1 VLLNWIT
8 LPYIL
13 AGLIAWSR
21 RPESRFGPLM
31 IAAGFAMFLSSLQW
45 SDATVPY
52 TVGLAFDLVPAALL
66 LHLFLAFPSGKLPR
80 MPELP
85 LVAAAYFSAV
95 GLQLVKMLLG
105 GGEDRNV
112 LGVVAGSGATQALED
127 VQLVSLSV
135 FSLAGIG
142 VLVLRRRTSVAP
154 LRRRI
159 ALLVNSFAIAL
170 VALAVLLLAGA
181 FGWPAFETIRR
192 VTFGLIGLTP
202 VAFLIGLLNARFSR
216 PALTDLL
223 VKLRA
228 DPRPEDL
235 REALAG
241 ALRDPSLTLAYWLPE
256 YGSWVD
262 VNGSIVEWPSE
273 ESGRRTTVI
282 DQDGAS
288 VAALFHDSTLTDEP
302 QLLEAVGAAAAIG
315 LENGRLHA
323 QLRARLEELRGSRR
337 RVIEVGQEERQRL
350 ERNLHDGAQQ
360 RLIGLSL
367 ELGLLE
373 ERLEGDPEAKVRLG
387 QARKEIAVSLAE
399 LRDVAHGL
407 HPAVVSGH
415 GLAVALES
423 LAALAPV
430 PVRLNIELEERMA
443 ERLEVAAY
451 YVVSESL
458 ANVAR
463 HAHATAVAVAVSR
476 VDGLVL
482 VEVVDDGVGGADTE
496 RGTGIRGLADRVEA
510 LGGSLRVWTPRG
522 GGTRVRAE
530 IPCA

>member
-1 VLLNWIT
+1 MAAPALAQGVDAYDRPAPISLVRWLIAVVGCAAAIGAVRLAHASDQLSEPVLQAVLLNWIT
-8 LPYIL
+8 VPYIL

-66 LHLFLAFPSGKLPR
+66 LHLFLAFPSGKLSR

-142 VLVLRRRTSVAP
+142 VLVVRRRTSVAP

-192 VTFGLIGLTP
+192 VTFVLIGLTP
-202 VAFLIGLLNARFSR
+202 VAFLIGLLNARLSR
-216 PALTDLL
+216 PPLTGLL

-228 DPRPEDL
+228 NPPPADL

-241 ALRDPSLTLAYWLPE
+241 ALGDPSLTLAYWLPE

-262 VNGSIVEWPSE
+262 VDGATVEWPSE
-273 ESGRRTTVI
+273 VSGRGTTLI
-282 DQDGAS
+282 DQDGS
-288 VAALFHDSTLTDEP
+288 
-302 QLLEAVGAAAAIG
+302 
-315 LENGRLHA
+315 
-323 QLRARLEELRGSRR
+323 
-337 RVIEVGQEERQRL
+337 
-350 ERNLHDGAQQ
+350 
-360 RLIGLSL
+360 
-367 ELGLLE
+367 
-373 ERLEGDPEAKVRLG
+373 
-387 QARKEIAVSLAE
+387 
-399 LRDVAHGL
+399 
-407 HPAVVSGH
+407 
-415 GLAVALES
+415 
-423 LAALAPV
+423 
-430 PVRLNIELEERMA
+430 
-443 ERLEVAAY
+443 
-451 YVVSESL
+451 
-458 ANVAR
+458 
-463 HAHATAVAVAVSR
+463 
-476 VDGLVL
+476 
-482 VEVVDDGVGGADTE
+482 
-496 RGTGIRGLADRVEA
+496 
-510 LGGSLRVWTPRG
+510 
-522 GGTRVRAE
+522 
-530 IPCA
+530 

>member
-1 VLLNWIT
+1 MAAPALAQGVGEVDRPAPLTLIRWLIVAMGCAAAVGAVELAHASDQLSEPVLQAVLLNWIT

-142 VLVLRRRTSVAP
+142 VLVVRRRISVAP

-288 VAALFHDSTLTDEP
+288 
-302 QLLEAVGAAAAIG
+302 
-315 LENGRLHA
+315 
-323 QLRARLEELRGSRR
+323 
-337 RVIEVGQEERQRL
+337 
-350 ERNLHDGAQQ
+350 
-360 RLIGLSL
+360 
-367 ELGLLE
+367 
-373 ERLEGDPEAKVRLG
+373 
-387 QARKEIAVSLAE
+387 
-399 LRDVAHGL
+399 
-407 HPAVVSGH
+407 
-415 GLAVALES
+415 
-423 LAALAPV
+423 
-430 PVRLNIELEERMA
+430 
-443 ERLEVAAY
+443 
-451 YVVSESL
+451 
-458 ANVAR
+458 
-463 HAHATAVAVAVSR
+463 
-476 VDGLVL
+476 
-482 VEVVDDGVGGADTE
+482 
-496 RGTGIRGLADRVEA
+496 
-510 LGGSLRVWTPRG
+510 
-522 GGTRVRAE
+522 
-530 IPCA
+530 